1 MTPFILEKTVLKEH
15 LDELNHVNN
24 IQYLIWVQEV
34 AKAHWEALTAST
46 ETPFHNW
53 VVRSHHIEYKQAA
66 FLGDQINLKTYIAKS
81 KGALSERIVEIV
93 LKKNERIIAKCSTQ
107 WCYINKNTG
116 RPEPL
121 SESLLKLLN
130 KDL

>member
-1 MTPFILEKTVLKEH
+1 L
-15 LDELNHVNN
+15 
-24 IQYLIWVQEV
+24 
-34 AKAHWEALTAST
+34 
-46 ETPFHNW
+46 
-53 VVRSHHIEYKQAA
+53 
-66 FLGDQINLKTYIAKS
+66 LGDQINLRTYVAKS

-93 LKKNERIIAKCSTQ
+93 LKNEERVLAKCSTQ

-121 SESLLKLLN
+121 SESLLKLFS

>member
-1 MTPFILEKTVLKEH
+1 MTPFTLEKTVMKEH

-24 IQYLIWVQEV
+24 IQYLVWVQEV

-46 ETPFHNW
+46 ETSFHNW

-66 FLGDQINLKTYIAKS
+66 LLGDQINLRTYVAKS

-93 LKKNERIIAKCSTQ
+93 LKNEERVLAKCSTQ

-121 SESLLKLLN
+121 SESLLKLFS